1 MLHCVNLKR
10 HVALLII
17 KLLHKVNQGYTA
29 KTNEIMSRV
38 LFLKST
44 DYCTVNFCSPW
55 IVCTHF
61 PRPLVSYS
69 SAFVLRLYFFE
80 M

>member
-44 DYCTVNFCSPW
+44 DYCTVNFCSPLDSVHPFSPSLSV
-55 IVCTHF
+55 IFICICI
-61 PRPLVSYS
+61 
-69 SAFVLRLYFFE
+69 AFIFF
-80 M
+80 